1 MADKMAEPDGSHPG
15 SWDPRDIQT
24 LVGAYRAVMEEAGE
38 AGLLAAL
45 SNATLSGR
53 DLRRLVAREVID
65 AAATGLRGS
74 REIVAHVLAR
84 MSAAQAAPG

>member
-1 MADKMAEPDGSHPG
+1 MADQDGLLPR

-38 AGLLAAL
+38 AGLFAAL
-45 SNATLSGR
+45 SNVPLSGR

-65 AAATGLRGS
+65 AAAGGLRTS
-74 REIVAHVLAR
+74 REIVAHVLDR
-84 MSAAQAAPG
+84 MSASQMVHG